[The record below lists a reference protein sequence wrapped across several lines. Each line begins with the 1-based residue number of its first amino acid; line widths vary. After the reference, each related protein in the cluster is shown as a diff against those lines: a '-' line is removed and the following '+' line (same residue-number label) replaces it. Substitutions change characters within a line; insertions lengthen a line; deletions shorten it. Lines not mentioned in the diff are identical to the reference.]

1 MGVTDLLDGQNL
13 TTRQIG
19 IIIVGWLLVV
29 SIVSVLLLVYTR
41 MIF

>member
-1 MGVTDLLDGQNL
+1 MGVTDILDGQNL

-29 SIVSVLLLVYTR
+29 SIVAVLLLVYTR

>member
-1 MGVTDLLDGQNL
+1 MGVTDILDGQNL

>member
-1 MGVTDLLDGQNL
+1 MGVTDILDGQNL

-29 SIVSVLLLVYTR
+29 SIISVLLLVYTR